1 MKKIIRSF
9 FYLLLSLSIS
19 NFFLQNFRLDNGLL
33 TMTRVALVLVL
44 FELFLKPI
52 IKILL
57 LPISLITL
65 GGIRIIINLIG
76 LYLAVVL
83 VPNFIILNIS
93 QPVIIWPNLEI
104 HFLISQ
110 GIIAHLIS
118 SIFVSFSYTFLN
130 WLRKK

>member
-9 FYLLLSLSIS
+9 FYFVFSIS
-19 NFFLQNFRLDNGLL
+19 VANFFLKNLRLDQGLSTL
-33 TMTRVALVLVL
+33 AQTALVLTA

-57 LPISLITL
+57 LPINLITL
-65 GGIRIIINLIG
+65 GTVRILINLVG

-83 VPNFIILNIS
+83 VSGFMVLNIS
-93 QPVIIWPNLEI
+93 NPVIIWPGIEA

-110 GIIAHLIS
+110 GIIAHLFTSLFIS
-118 SIFVSFSYTFLN
+118 LNFTFLN

>member
-9 FYLLLSLSIS
+9 FYFLFSLSIS
-19 NFFLQNFRLDNGLL
+19 NFFLQNFRLDNGLSTL
-33 TMTRVALVLVL
+33 VKVALVLVL

-52 IKILL
+52 IKLLL

-83 VPNFIILNIS
+83 VPDFIILNIS

-110 GIIAHLIS
+110 GIIAHLFS
-118 SIFVSFSYTFLN
+118 SIFVSFFYTFLN

>member
-9 FYLLLSLSIS
+9 FYFLFSLSIS
-19 NFFLQNFRLDNGLL
+19 NFFLQNLRLDNGLSTL
-33 TMTRVALVLVL
+33 IKVGLVLAF

-52 IKILL
+52 IKLLL

-65 GGIRIIINLIG
+65 GGIRIIINLVG

-83 VPNFIILNIS
+83 VPGFLVLSINN
-93 QPVIIWPNLEI
+93 PVIIWPNLEI

-118 SIFVSFSYTFLN
+118 SIFISFFYTFLN